1 MLYQAARAFEE
12 GLSELLEWIKQQS
25 EILDKMVP
33 PGKDAGILQEQID
46 EIKVTDG
53 AL

>member
-25 EILDKMVP
+25 EILVP